1 MLPKN
6 SLCCTRATS
15 LGLYIVPNIADKNH
29 AMIWI
34 AIAALAALPHYVR
47 DVINRGIG
55 TYNASLAVADATVP
69 HCSPNYYWN
78 TENATT
84 RPSLLYAYFVVC
96 VNNEDIGW
104 QYAAHIPKIGPVDIF
119 NPNVTVFELLSVD
132 NVPAAMI
139 CSCNF
144 RLLATTL
151 SFDAATDTIDASD
164 ALVWERS
171 IKFSAS
177 DAAIKCLEVSW
188 RRWSGPSAIVRV
200 DSVQIYNM
208 GPMHTAVYTPKEPNV
223 QFSYI
228 LAWNAAE
235 SQSIQT
241 DLVDVKEYEQPST
254 PDPIKPSQTLWF
266 FLAGTVLTI
275 FKKNHKLAC
284 HSVVPDISFIR
295 TTRAPKAGNSFYYC
309 GRIH

>member
-1 MLPKN
+1 
-6 SLCCTRATS
+6 
-15 LGLYIVPNIADKNH
+15 
-29 AMIWI
+29 MIWI

-119 NPNVTVFELLSVD
+119 NPNVTVLNRRLVD

-164 ALVWERS
+164 VWYGNAPSSFQHPTLQSKCLRSQLAALVR
-171 IKFSAS
+171 
-177 DAAIKCLEVSW
+177 
-188 RRWSGPSAIVRV
+188 PSAIVRV

-254 PDPIKPSQTLWF
+254 PDPIK
-266 FLAGTVLTI
+266 TI
-275 FKKNHKLAC
+275 SNP
-284 HSVVPDISFIR
+284 VVF
-295 TTRAPKAGNSFYYC
+295 
-309 GRIH
+309 